1 MSSFDNVRQQVQ
13 VMSEED
19 LERLARIIQERLE
32 DLGQEVV
39 FTSESDIDI
48 SFMGSLR
55 RVVGL

>member
-39 FTSESDIDI
+39 FTSEADIDI

>member
-1 MSSFDNVRQQVQ
+1 MSNFDNVRQQVQ
-13 VMSEED
+13 VMGEED
-19 LERLARIIQERLE
+19 LERLARILQERLE

-39 FTSESDIDI
+39 FASEADIDI